1 MSSQCYLYN
10 YAFHF
15 IIGLTGIYIE
25 RYLGGGAEFKA
36 AITVDFG
43 SFSLIPPPP
52 LSPSPPPCHHNSPE
66 TTRNHSATSPSPL
79 LRDVGSTIDTPGCA
93 KRTTDAP
100 APPSPKGCGRVRTY
114 STRELGRGKTRG
126 TQGMGGPYSA
136 SQKRATTFVV
146 ARFSLITFSPNSQP
160 TTNDIKPRR
169 NPPPTPSLS
178 RRPDDLKTQR
188 Q

>member
-1 MSSQCYLYN
+1 MSSQCYLYS
-10 YAFHF
+10 YAFYF

-36 AITVDFG
+36 AINRITVDFG

-100 APPSPKGCGRVRTY
+100 APPLSKGMWAGTYLLDQGIGEGKNKGDPRNGRPVQCVAKTGYDKCRSP
-114 STRELGRGKTRG
+114 
-126 TQGMGGPYSA
+126 
-136 SQKRATTFVV
+136 F
-146 ARFSLITFSPNSQP
+146 FSHHFLPQFP
-160 TTNDIKPRR
+160 THH
-169 NPPPTPSLS
+169 
-178 RRPDDLKTQR
+178 
-188 Q
+188 